1 MERTI
6 RRTMDRTME
15 RTMRRV
21 WTNNIKS
28 HRYAYTRSYS
38 NDNYDWFHSRQII
51 TIDNVVVGMR
61 L

>member
-1 MERTI
+1 
-6 RRTMDRTME
+6 MDRTME